1 VHSGGHALEAYEK
14 ADLILLDLELTDL
27 DGLKVCRAIR
37 ATSDVPI
44 IVLTARESEL
54 DCVLA
59 LQAGADDYV
68 VRPCGCR
75 ALVARMEAVMR
86 RARPPK
92 TASSVIQ
99 RGPLQIDT
107 DSREVQL
114 EDRKI
119 SMTRKEFD
127 LLCLLAS
134 NPDSVVA
141 RERIMQQVWD
151 MSWSRRTVD
160 THVSSIRNKLG
171 ASSWI
176 VTVRGVGFRI
186 GRA

>member
-1 VHSGGHALEAYEK
+1 M
-14 ADLILLDLELTDL
+14 
-27 DGLKVCRAIR
+27 DGLEVCRAIR
-37 ATSDVPI
+37 IVCDVPV

-68 VRPCGCR
+68 VIPYGCR
-75 ALVARMEAVMR
+75 ELVARMEAVMR

-92 TASSVIQ
+92 KASSVIE

-114 EDRKI
+114 QDRKI
-119 SMTRKEFD
+119 PMSRKEFD

-141 RERIMQQVWD
+141 RERIMQQVWEN
-151 MSWSRRTVD
+151 SWSRRTVD

-171 ASSWI
+171 ANSWI

-186 GRA
+186 GQA